1 MKSINTFLSSLSILL
16 FLCSANLNAQNLNR
30 LEIPVKS
37 SDAAIFNIPLG
48 EKGLVVLTQ
57 TSKTDF
63 HLAKLD
69 INFHQNWTFSG
80 NIEANFDYVTHSF
93 DGKFLHLLFSRFKS
107 NAYSVFRI
115 NLINGKFEKYQIY
128 SVDRME
134 ISNFKVLNQSVFIG
148 GIINSQPMVL
158 FTNLAKKSTRILP
171 SVIKGQ
177 SEIQAMDLDT
187 AQQLINITYT
197 SGNKPKNYQLIVRS
211 FDEDGNQYNQI
222 VMDPNEEFAMMNAR
236 LNQIN
241 DSLQVVVGTYGH
253 KNSIG
258 SNKGPTSQGIYFS
271 SFLDGNLQNSKFFSF
286 TKFKNFFNFL
296 GERQKEKQEKKIK
309 NKEEKG
315 EDLRLDYRLIV
326 HDILKVGSNYY
337 AIAESFYADYKFAN
351 SAFNPYG
358 TLYGGY
364 TIPGFALNPYS
375 FYSPWS
381 SLYNPFRWGYGYY
394 GLYSPFSSYY
404 SPWGYRGYG
413 YYGNQQQFDGWVYT
427 HAVIVAFDEE
437 GNLLWDKSIDLHNT
451 KEEKLTEKVKASI
464 LDDQIIL
471 SFAYNDQIVSKMISF
486 DGLLEKE
493 EIKKIDVMSDG
504 DKVKKSSKT
513 QLNYWYGNYFLA
525 NGFQT
530 ITNEDEGKRSVFYLN
545 KVDIK

>member
-1 MKSINTFLSSLSILL
+1 MKNLNLSFIFLAILSLSNFTIVK
-16 FLCSANLNAQNLNR
+16 AQNPNR
-30 LEIPVKS
+30 IEIPVKS

-48 EKGLVVLTQ
+48 EKGVVILTQ
-57 TSKTDF
+57 TSKTQF
-63 HLAKLD
+63 TIAKLD
-69 INFHQNWTFSG
+69 INFNQNWTLTG
-80 NIEANFDYVTHSF
+80 NVDANLDYVTHSF
-93 DGKFLHLLFSRFKS
+93 DGQYLHLLFSRFKS

-115 NLINGKFEKYQIY
+115 KLTDGKFEKYQIY
-128 SVDRME
+128 SVDKME
-134 ISNFKVLNQSVFIG
+134 ISNFKVLNKSVFIG

-158 FTNLAKKSTRILP
+158 FTNLAQKSTRILP
-171 SVIKGQ
+171 SVVKGQ
-177 SEIQAMDLDT
+177 SEIQSMDLDT

-211 FDEDGNQYNQI
+211 FDEEGNQYNQI
-222 VMDPNEEFAMMNAR
+222 VMEPNEEYAMMNAKS
-236 LNQIN
+236 NQIN

-253 KNSIG
+253 KNTIG
-258 SNKGPTSQGIYFS
+258 SNKGPTSQGIYFN
-271 SFLDGNLQNSKFFSF
+271 SFLDGNLQNSKFYSF
-286 TKFKNFFNFL
+286 TKFRNFFNFL
-296 GERQKEKQEKKIK
+296 GEKQKVKQEKKIK
-309 NKEEKG
+309 SKEDKG

-326 HDILKVGSNYY
+326 HDIIKEKDTYY
-337 AIAESFYADYKFAN
+337 VIAESFYADYKNYN

-364 TIPGFALNPYS
+364 TIPGYALSPFS

-381 SLYNPFRWGYGYY
+381 SLYNPYRWGYGYY

-427 HAVIVAFDEE
+427 HAVIVAFDSE
-437 GNLLWDKSIDLHNT
+437 GNLLWDKSIDLNES

-464 LDDQIIL
+464 QNEQIIL
-471 SFAYNDQIVSKMISF
+471 SFASNDQIISKIISL
-486 DGLLEKE
+486 DGSQEKE
-493 EIKKIDVMSDG
+493 EAKKMEVMEEG

-513 QLNYWYGNYFLA
+513 QLNYWYGNYFIA

-530 ITNEDEGKRSVFYLN
+530 ISNDEEGRRSVFYLN

>member
-1 MKSINTFLSSLSILL
+1 MYKIGVIFALL
-16 FLCSANLNAQNLNR
+16 FVLNLERGYAQHPTR

-48 EKGLVVLTQ
+48 EKGLVILTQ

-63 HLAKLD
+63 SLAKLNT
-69 INFHQNWTFSG
+69 NFQQNWTVFG
-80 NIEANFDYVTHSF
+80 NIDANLDYVTHSF

-115 NLINGKFEKYQIY
+115 DISNGKYEKFQIY

-134 ISNFKVLNQSVFIG
+134 ISNFKVLNKSVFIG

-158 FTNLAKKSTRILP
+158 FTNLALKSTRILP
-171 SVIKGQ
+171 SVVKGQ
-177 SEIQAMDLDT
+177 SEIQSMDLDT

-197 SGNKPKNYQLIVRS
+197 SGNRPKSYQLIVRS
-211 FDEDGNQYNQI
+211 FDEQGNQYNQI
-222 VMDPNEEFAMMNAR
+222 IMEPNEEFAMMNAKST
-236 LNQIN
+236 QIN

-253 KNSIG
+253 KSTIG
-258 SNKGPTSQGIYFS
+258 SSKGPTSQGIYFN
-271 SFLDGNLQNSKFFSF
+271 SFMDGELQNSKFYSF
-286 TKFKNFFNFL
+286 TKFANFFNFL
-296 GERQKEKQEKKIK
+296 GEKQKEKQEKKIK
-309 NKEEKG
+309 NKEDKG

-326 HDILKVGSNYY
+326 HDIIKEGSSYFV
-337 AIAESFYADYKFAN
+337 IAESFYADYKFAN

-364 TIPGFALNPYS
+364 TIPGYALGPYS

-381 SLYNPFRWGYGYY
+381 SLYNPFRWGYGNY

-427 HAVIVAFDEE
+427 HGILVAFDED
-437 GNLLWDKSIDLHNT
+437 GNYLWDKSIDLNNS
-451 KEEKLTEKVKASI
+451 KEDKLTEKIKSRI
-464 LDDQIIL
+464 HGDFITL
-471 SFAYNDQIVSKMISF
+471 SYAYNDQIISKTITL
-486 DGLLEKE
+486 DGTTEKE
-493 EIKKIDVMSDG
+493 EVKKIEGLSETDKIKKSN
-504 DKVKKSSKT
+504 KT
-513 QLNYWYGNYFLA
+513 QLNYWYDTYFLA

-530 ITNEDEGKRSVFYLN
+530 IANEEEGKRSVFYLN

>member
-1 MKSINTFLSSLSILL
+1 MKQFKFYISLLISSFLLSFHSLI
-16 FLCSANLNAQNLNR
+16 AQNPNR
-30 LEIPVKS
+30 FEIPVKS

-48 EKGLVVLTQ
+48 EKGLLILTQ

-63 HLAKLD
+63 EIAKLD
-69 INFHQNWTFSG
+69 VDFHQNWTIAG
-80 NIEANFDYVTHSF
+80 NIDANFDYVTHSF
-93 DGKFLHLLFSRFKS
+93 DGQFVHLLFSRFKS
-107 NAYSVFRI
+107 NAYAVFRI
-115 NLINGKFEKYQIY
+115 NLLNGKFEKYQIY

-134 ISNFKVLNQSVFIG
+134 ISNFKVLNKSVFIG
-148 GIINSQPMVL
+148 GIINSMPMVL
-158 FTNLAKKSTRILP
+158 FTNLEKRSTRILP
-171 SVIKGQ
+171 SVVKGQ
-177 SEIQAMDLDT
+177 SEIQAMDIDT
-187 AQQLINITYT
+187 LQKLINITYA
-197 SGNKPKNYQLIVRS
+197 SGNKSKNYQLIVRS
-211 FDEDGNQYNQI
+211 FDEEGNQYNQI
-222 VMDPNEEFAMMNAR
+222 IMEPNEEYAMMNAKST
-236 LNQIN
+236 QIN

-271 SFLDGNLQNSKFFSF
+271 SFMDGNLQHSKFYSF

-296 GERQKEKQEKKIK
+296 GDKQKEKQEKKIK

-326 HDILKVGSNYY
+326 HDVIKDGNYYY
-337 AIAESFYADYKFAN
+337 AIAESFYADYKYAN

-427 HAVIVAFDEE
+427 HAIIVAFDGD
-437 GNLLWDKSIDLHNT
+437 GNLMWDKSIDLNNS
-451 KEEKLTEKVKASI
+451 KEDKLTEKVKATISGDFLI
-464 LDDQIIL
+464 LSYTSNDQII
-471 SFAYNDQIVSKMISF
+471 SKVITL
-486 DGLLEKE
+486 DGALEKE
-493 EIKKIDVMSDG
+493 ETKTINVLSEG
-504 DKVKKSSKT
+504 DKVKKTSKT

-530 ITNEDEGKRSVFYLN
+530 ISNEEEGKRSVFYLN
-545 KVDIK
+545 KIDIK

>member
-1 MKSINTFLSSLSILL
+1 MDL
-16 FLCSANLNAQNLNR
+16 FGNIDANL
-30 LEIPVKS
+30 
-37 SDAAIFNIPLG
+37 
-48 EKGLVVLTQ
+48 
-57 TSKTDF
+57 
-63 HLAKLD
+63 
-69 INFHQNWTFSG
+69 
-80 NIEANFDYVTHSF
+80 DYVTHSY
-93 DGKFLHLLFSRFKS
+93 DGHFLHLLFSRFKS

-115 NLINGKFEKYQIY
+115 NLSTGKYEKYQIY

-134 ISNFKVLNQSVFIG
+134 ISNFKVLNKSVFIG

-158 FTNLAKKSTRILP
+158 FTNLAQKSTRILP

-187 AQQLINITYT
+187 SQQLINITYT

-211 FDEDGNQYNQI
+211 FDEEGNQYNQI
-222 VMDPNEEFAMMNAR
+222 VMEPNDEFAMMNAKS
-236 LNQIN
+236 NQIN

-271 SFLDGNLQNSKFFSF
+271 SFLDGNLQNSKFYSF

-309 NKEEKG
+309 NKEDKG

-326 HDILKVGSNYY
+326 HDIIKEGDNYY
-337 AIAESFYADYKFAN
+337 VIAESFYADYKYAN

-364 TIPGFALNPYS
+364 TIPGYALSPFS
-375 FYSPWS
+375 FYSPWT
-381 SLYNPFRWGYGYY
+381 SLYNPYRWGYGYY

-413 YYGNQQQFDGWVYT
+413 YYGNQQQFDGWIYT
-427 HAVIVAFDEE
+427 HAIIVAFDKD
-437 GNLLWDKSIDLHNT
+437 GNLLWDKSVDLNNT
-451 KEEKLTEKVKASI
+451 KEEKLTEKVKANI
-464 LDDQIIL
+464 KDNQITL
-471 SFAYNDQIVSKMISF
+471 SFATENQIISKIISF
-486 DGLLEKE
+486 DGLQEKDE
-493 EIKKIDVMSDG
+493 AKDMDGMSENDKI
-504 DKVKKSSKT
+504 KKSSKT

-525 NGFQT
+525 NGFQV
-530 ITNEDEGKRSVFYLN
+530 ISNDDEGKRSVFYLN